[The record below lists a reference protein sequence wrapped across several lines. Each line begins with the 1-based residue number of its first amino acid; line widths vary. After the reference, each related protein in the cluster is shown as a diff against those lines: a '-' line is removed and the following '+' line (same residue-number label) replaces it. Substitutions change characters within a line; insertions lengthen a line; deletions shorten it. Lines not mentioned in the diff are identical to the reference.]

1 MFAVLNTYETI
12 GCSDGSLHSRIG
24 MRVIFLP
31 VAVSVDNRFT
41 VSVYPRVERQCA
53 HSILWFVL
61 SNGTGIDTFL
71 LIPISLCSMKP
82 KTSRPPL
89 SSATVRRPVAATWPP
104 LPFINTLLITFPRT
118 IRVPE
123 LSQSPFPMSMTGKAL
138 GRSREGNRQFHPLAQ
153 SVPPCGTASSRHPHW
168 RWGAFAPMVPKPG
181 TRRAS
186 RRNRRWQPSEPTVPC
201 QYMCFAAI
209 LMPGSPSEASVC
221 TPAASASC
229 PHPAATA
236 CSTPAPSTS
245 AASSTPW
252 AHRPSMG
259 FTTRPWPS
267 AAVTCRASGAVS
279 NARGSAAPCAT
290 SSDIPVQS
298 CPGGLPL
305 QRIDC
310 NFVFIC
316 FIWLVG
322 APSSP
327 WRQLSDPA
335 ASTMRRVAVRV
346 SLTNYQPGLI
356 N

>member
-1 MFAVLNTYETI
+1 MFAVRNI
-12 GCSDGSLHSRIG
+12 WKSQGCSDGSLHSRIG

-53 HSILWFVL
+53 HSILEIVL
-61 SNGTGIDTFL
+61 RSGTGTGTFL
-71 LIPISLCSMKP
+71 LIPDSKCVTNLKI
-82 KTSRPPL
+82 SRPPL

-104 LPFINTLLITFPRT
+104 LQLINTPLITFPRI

-123 LSQSPFPMSMTGKAL
+123 LSQTRIPTPVPCKAL
-138 GRSREGNRQFHPLAQ
+138 GRSREGNRQFHPLEQ
-153 SVPPCGTASSRHPHW
+153 SVPPCGTASSRHQNW

-201 QYMCFAAI
+201 QYMCFATI
-209 LMPGSPSEASVC
+209 PMPGSPSEASVC
-221 TPAASASC
+221 TPAASAYC
-229 PHPAATA
+229 PLPGATA
-236 CSTPAPSTS
+236 CATQAPSIST
-245 AASSTPW
+245 ASSTPW

-259 FTTRPWPS
+259 STTRPWPS
-267 AAVTCRASGAVS
+267 AAVTCRASGAAS
-279 NARGSAAPCAT
+279 NARSSAAPCAT

-298 CPGGLPL
+298 CPCGSQH

-322 APSSP
+322 APSP
-327 WRQLSDPA
+327 PPRQPSDPA
-335 ASTMRRVAVRV
+335 APTMRRVAVRV
-346 SLTNYQPGLI
+346 FLTNYQPGLI

>member
-1 MFAVLNTYETI
+1 MFAVLNTYKSRE
-12 GCSDGSLHSRIG
+12 CSDGSLHSRIG

-31 VAVSVDNRFT
+31 VAVNVEYNT

-53 HSILWFVL
+53 HSIREIVL

-71 LIPISLCSMKP
+71 LIHVSLCSMNL

-89 SSATVRRPVAATWPP
+89 SSATVRRPVAATWPHP
-104 LPFINTLLITFPRT
+104 RLINTPLITFPRI

-123 LSQSPFPMSMTGKAL
+123 LSQSPFPMPMTGKAL
-138 GRSREGNRQFHPLAQ
+138 GRSREGNRQFHPLEQ

-201 QYMCFAAI
+201 QYTCCATI
-209 LMPGSPSEASVC
+209 LTPGSPSEASVC

-229 PHPAATA
+229 RRPGATA
-236 CSTPAPSTS
+236 CATQAPSISTG
-245 AASSTPW
+245 SSTPW

-259 FTTRPWPS
+259 FTTRPCRS
-267 AAVTCRASGAVS
+267 AAVTCRASGAAS
-279 NARGSAAPCAT
+279 NARSSAAPCAT
-290 SSDIPVQS
+290 SSDIPVQN

-327 WRQLSDPA
+327 TRQLSDPA
-335 ASTMRRVAVRV
+335 ASIMRRVAVRV
-346 SLTNYQPGLI
+346 FLTNYQPGLI

>member
-1 MFAVLNTYETI
+1 MFAVSNTYFSREC
-12 GCSDGSLHSRIG
+12 GDGSLHSRIG

-53 HSILWFVL
+53 HSILWMCWTAGQAPILCLFITV
-61 SNGTGIDTFL
+61 SICPKNSETF
-71 LIPISLCSMKP
+71 
-82 KTSRPPL
+82 RPPL
-89 SSATVRRPVAATWPP
+89 SSATVRRPVAATWPHP
-104 LPFINTLLITFPRT
+104 RLINTPLITFPRI
-118 IRVPE
+118 IRVLK
-123 LSQSPFPMSMTGKAL
+123 LSQSAIPTPVPCKAL
-138 GRSREGNRQFHPLAQ
+138 GRSREGNRLLPPSEQ
-153 SVPPCGTASSRHPHW
+153 SVPPKGTAC
-168 RWGAFAPMVPKPG
+168 A
-181 TRRAS
+181 RRQNNPQS
-186 RRNRRWQPSEPTVPC
+186 CLQPSPST
-201 QYMCFAAI
+201 CFAAI
-209 LMPGSPSEASVC
+209 LMLGSPSEASVC

-245 AASSTPW
+245 TGSSTPW
-252 AHRPSMG
+252 VQQALMGCTMRPCRSG
-259 FTTRPWPS
+259 
-267 AAVTCRASGAVS
+267 AVTCRASGAASSV
-279 NARGSAAPCAT
+279 RGSVAPCAT

-327 WRQLSDPA
+327 TRQLSDPA
-335 ASTMRRVAVRV
+335 APTMRWVAVRV
-346 SLTNYQPGLI
+346 FLTNYQPGLI

>member
-1 MFAVLNTYETI
+1 MFAVRNINNRKNAVTEACI
-12 GCSDGSLHSRIG
+12 QSMGCGPY
-24 MRVIFLP
+24 FLP
-31 VAVSVDNRFT
+31 VAVNVEYNT

-53 HSILWFVL
+53 HSILLIVL
-61 SNGTGIDTFL
+61 RSGTGTGTFS
-71 LIPISLCSMKP
+71 LIPDSKCVTNQ

-89 SSATVRRPVAATWPP
+89 SSATVRRPVAATWPHP
-104 LPFINTLLITFPRT
+104 RLINTPLITFPRI

-123 LSQSPFPMSMTGKAL
+123 LSQTRIPTPVPCMVL
-138 GRSREGNRQFHPLAQ
+138 GHSQEGNRLLPPSEQ
-153 SVPPCGTASSRHPHW
+153 SVPPKGTAC
-168 RWGAFAPMVPKPG
+168 A
-181 TRRAS
+181 RRQNNPQS
-186 RRNRRWQPSEPTVPC
+186 CLQPSPST
-201 QYMCFAAI
+201 CFAAI

-236 CSTPAPSTS
+236 CATQAPSISTG
-245 AASSTPW
+245 SSTPW

-267 AAVTCRASGAVS
+267 AAVTCRASGAAS
-279 NARGSAAPCAT
+279 NARSSAAPCAT
-290 SSDIPVQS
+290 SSDIPVQN

-327 WRQLSDPA
+327 TRQLSDPA
-335 ASTMRRVAVRV
+335 ASTMRWVAVRV
-346 SLTNYQPGLI
+346 FLTNYQPGLI
-356 N
+356 K

>member
-1 MFAVLNTYETI
+1 MFAVRNIWKTK

-31 VAVSVDNRFT
+31 VAVNVEYNT

-53 HSILWFVL
+53 HSIREIVL
-61 SNGTGIDTFL
+61 DNGTGIDTFL
-71 LIPISLCSMKP
+71 LIHVSLCPMNL

-89 SSATVRRPVAATWPP
+89 SSATVRRPVAATWPHP
-104 LPFINTLLITFPRT
+104 RLINTPLITFPRT

-123 LSQSPFPMSMTGKAL
+123 LSQSPFPMPMTGKAL
-138 GRSREGNRQFHPLAQ
+138 GRSQEGNRQFPPSEQ
-153 SVPPCGTASSRHPHW
+153 SVPPKGTARARHP
-168 RWGAFAPMVPKPG
+168 ADPQ
-181 TRRAS
+181 S
-186 RRNRRWQPSEPTVPC
+186 CLQPSPST
-201 QYMCFAAI
+201 CFAAI

-236 CSTPAPSTS
+236 CSTRVSSTS
-245 AASSTPW
+245 TGSSTPW

-259 FTTRPWPS
+259 FTTRPCRS
-267 AAVTCRASGAVS
+267 AAVTCRASGAAS
-279 NARGSAAPCAT
+279 NARSSAAPCAT
-290 SSDIPVQS
+290 SSDIPVQN

-305 QRIDC
+305 QIIDC

-327 WRQLSDPA
+327 TRQLSDPA
-335 ASTMRRVAVRV
+335 APTMRWVAVRV
-346 SLTNYQPGLI
+346 FLTNYQPGLI

>member
-1 MFAVLNTYETI
+1 MFAVLNINNRKNAVTEACI
-12 GCSDGSLHSRIG
+12 QSMGCGPY
-24 MRVIFLP
+24 FLP
-31 VAVSVDNRFT
+31 VAVNVEYNT
-41 VSVYPRVERQCA
+41 VSVYPRAERQCA
-53 HSILWFVL
+53 RSILLIVL
-61 SNGTGIDTFL
+61 SSGTGTGTFL
-71 LIPISLCSMKP
+71 LILVCLTNQ

-123 LSQSPFPMSMTGKAL
+123 LSQSPFPMPMTGKVL
-138 GRSREGNRQFHPLAQ
+138 GRSREGNSQFHPLAL
-153 SVPPCGTASSRHPHW
+153 SVPPCGTASARHPHW

-186 RRNRRWQPSEPTVPC
+186 RRNWRWQPSEPTVPC
-201 QYMCFAAI
+201 QYTCCATI
-209 LMPGSPSEASVC
+209 PTPGSPSEASVC
-221 TPAASASC
+221 TASASASC
-229 PHPAATA
+229 PLPGATA
-236 CSTPAPSTS
+236 CSIPAPSIST
-245 AASSTPW
+245 ASSTPW

-267 AAVTCRASGAVS
+267 AAVTCRASGAASSV
-279 NARGSAAPCAT
+279 RGSVAPCAT

-298 CPGGLPL
+298 CPCGSQH

-356 N
+356 K

>member
-1 MFAVLNTYETI
+1 MFAVRNIWKTK

-24 MRVIFLP
+24 MRVIFFP

-53 HSILWFVL
+53 HSILWLCYAAGQAPVL
-61 SNGTGIDTFL
+61 FFILVSICVT
-71 LIPISLCSMKP
+71 KP

-89 SSATVRRPVAATWPP
+89 SSATVRRPVAATSPHP
-104 LPFINTLLITFPRT
+104 LLVNTPLITFPRI
-118 IRVPE
+118 IRAP
-123 LSQSPFPMSMTGKAL
+123 QSCL
-138 GRSREGNRQFHPLAQ
+138 
-153 SVPPCGTASSRHPHW
+153 
-168 RWGAFAPMVPKPG
+168 
-181 TRRAS
+181 
-186 RRNRRWQPSEPTVPC
+186 QPSPSTC
-201 QYMCFAAI
+201 CAAI

-236 CSTPAPSTS
+236 CSIPVSLISTG
-245 AASSTPW
+245 SSTPW
-252 AHRPSMG
+252 ALPASMG
-259 FTTRPWPS
+259 CTMRPCRS
-267 AAVTCRASGAVS
+267 GAVTCRAYM
-279 NARGSAAPCAT
+279 SASSASAPGVRPGT
-290 SSDIPVQS
+290 VSDIPVQS

-327 WRQLSDPA
+327 TRQLSDPVA
-335 ASTMRRVAVRV
+335 PTMRWVAVRV
-346 SLTNYQPGLI
+346 FLTNYQPGLI

>member
-1 MFAVLNTYETI
+1 MFAVSNTYETSE
-12 GCSDGSLHSRIG
+12 CSDGSLHSRIG

-31 VAVSVDNRFT
+31 VAVSVEYNT

-53 HSILWFVL
+53 HSILRIVL
-61 SNGTGIDTFL
+61 DNGTGIDTFL
-71 LIPISLCSMKP
+71 LIHVSLCPMNLQ
-82 KTSRPPL
+82 TSRPPL

-104 LPFINTLLITFPRT
+104 LRLINSLLITFPRI

-123 LSQSPFPMSMTGKAL
+123 LSQSPFPMPMTGKAL
-138 GRSREGNRQFHPLAQ
+138 GRAQEGNRLFPPSEQ
-153 SVPPCGTASSRHPHW
+153 SVPPKGTARARHPHW

-181 TRRAS
+181 TRRAI

-201 QYMCFAAI
+201 QYTCCATI
-209 LMPGSPSEASVC
+209 PMPGSPSEASGC
-221 TPAASASC
+221 TASASASC
-229 PHPAATA
+229 PCPGATA
-236 CSTPAPSTS
+236 CATQAPSISTG
-245 AASSTPW
+245 SSTPW

-259 FTTRPWPS
+259 FTTRPCRS
-267 AAVTCRASGAVS
+267 AAVTCRASGAASSVRS
-279 NARGSAAPCAT
+279 SAAPCAT
-290 SSDIPVQS
+290 SSDIPVPG

-356 N
+356 K

>member
-1 MFAVLNTYETI
+1 MFAVRNI
-12 GCSDGSLHSRIG
+12 WKSQGCSDGSLHSRIG

-53 HSILWFVL
+53 HSILEIVL
-61 SNGTGIDTFL
+61 RSGTGTGTFL
-71 LIPISLCSMKP
+71 LIPDSKCVTNL

-89 SSATVRRPVAATWPP
+89 SSATVRRPVASTSPHP
-104 LPFINTLLITFPRT
+104 QLINTPLITFPRI
-118 IRVPE
+118 IRVLK
-123 LSQSPFPMSMTGKAL
+123 LSQSAIPTPVSCMVL
-138 GRSREGNRQFHPLAQ
+138 GHSQEGNRLLPPSEQ
-153 SVPPCGTASSRHPHW
+153 SVPPKGTAC
-168 RWGAFAPMVPKPG
+168 A
-181 TRRAS
+181 RRQNNPQS
-186 RRNRRWQPSEPTVPC
+186 CLQPSPST
-201 QYMCFAAI
+201 CFAVI

-252 AHRPSMG
+252 VQQASMG
-259 FTTRPWPS
+259 CTMRPCRS
-267 AAVTCRASGAVS
+267 GAVTCRASGAAS
-279 NARGSAAPCAT
+279 SARSSAAPCAT

-298 CPGGLPL
+298 CPCGLPL

-327 WRQLSDPA
+327 TRQLSDPA
-335 ASTMRRVAVRV
+335 APTMRWVAVRV
-346 SLTNYQPGLI
+346 FLTNYQPGLI

>member
-1 MFAVLNTYETI
+1 MFAVLNTYKSRE
-12 GCSDGSLHSRIG
+12 CSDGSLHSRIG

-31 VAVSVDNRFT
+31 VAVNVEYNT

-53 HSILWFVL
+53 HSILRIVL

-71 LIPISLCSMKP
+71 LIPVSLCSMNL
-82 KTSRPPL
+82 KTSRPQL

-104 LPFINTLLITFPRT
+104 LPFINTLLITFPRI

-123 LSQSPFPMSMTGKAL
+123 LSQTRIPTPVPYMVL
-138 GRSREGNRQFHPLAQ
+138 GCAQEGNRLFPPSEQ
-153 SVPPCGTASSRHPHW
+153 SVPPKGTTCA
-168 RWGAFAPMVPKPG
+168 
-181 TRRAS
+181 RRQNNPQS
-186 RRNRRWQPSEPTVPC
+186 CLQPSPST
-201 QYMCFAAI
+201 CFAAI

-229 PHPAATA
+229 RRPGATA
-236 CSTPAPSTS
+236 CSTRVSSTS
-245 AASSTPW
+245 TGSSTPW
-252 AHRPSMG
+252 VLPASMG
-259 FTTRPWPS
+259 SSSRPCRS
-267 AAVTCRASGAVS
+267 VAATCRASGAAS
-279 NARGSAAPCAT
+279 NARSSAAPCAT

-327 WRQLSDPA
+327 TRQLSDPA
-335 ASTMRRVAVRV
+335 APTMRWVAVRV

-356 N
+356 K